1 LDRRLHLV
9 LVGDVGADEDTA
21 DFLCQGLTA
30 FRVDVR
36 DDDCRSS
43 RRQLPDRCFSQT
55 ACAAGYEG
63 GNSVQFH
70 GAHSIKQ
77 PTKKLERR
85 SVWWGISH
93 PPTVLLPTSCT
104 RPAREVRDG
113 TDPHRGGFHH
123 QYGCPHRSVAPT
135 LSYSPTRALD
145 RACLPVRS
153 TPGYS
158 VPSRHPSPL

>member
-1 LDRRLHLV
+1 Q
-9 LVGDVGADEDTA
+9 
-21 DFLCQGLTA
+21 CQ
-30 FRVDVR
+30 
-36 DDDCRSS
+36 
-43 RRQLPDRCFSQT
+43 
-55 ACAAGYEG
+55 
-63 GNSVQFH
+63 

-77 PTKKLERR
+77 PTTKLERR

-158 VPSRHPSPL
+158 VPSRHPSPLVASASVRAKEASVSEWFAVHIVATGRLPLFSFFVAFVAGFLKIGRASCRERAE